1 MSNEVN
7 AAPTLTGAEINVS
20 SYMNGNRMEVMHA
33 ETVADILTDQQINTT
48 ECQIDVQDA
57 HGNEKPGRAS
67 TRLTDGDTVQIMRKS
82 NKSGSLN
89 GQVTHLVQGE
99 ATPVTKIHKIPERTA
114 RTTIGGSRSKYR
126 FHQCN
131 EVGTS
136 FDVPFT
142 VRYKKD
148 VTRMQQKISSAATYY
163 TKKHPRTRFTNRL
176 FLKGT
181 PGFGKR
187 KDHTHLIRVWR
198 TK

>member
-1 MSNEVN
+1 MSNEVS
-7 AAPTLTGAEINVS
+7 AAPARTGAEVNVS

-33 ETVADILTDQQINTT
+33 ETVADILTVQQINTT

-67 TRLTDGDTVQIMRKS
+67 TRLTDGDTVQIMRHAS
-82 NKSGSLN
+82 KSGSLN

-99 ATPVTKIHKIPERTA
+99 ATPVTKMHKLPLERTNA
-114 RTTIGGSRSKYR
+114 TIEGSRSKYR
-126 FHQCN
+126 FHECN
-131 EVGTS
+131 EIGTS

-163 TKKHPRTRFTNRL
+163 TKRHPRTRFTNRL
-176 FLKGT
+176 FLKGA

-198 TK
+198 IK